1 MSGTGLDVGA
11 LIDGR
16 FRVERPL
23 GEGGYGSVVAATDL
37 ETGKEVALKL
47 VARPTQSRER
57 KRWAAECEAMRAIAH
72 ESLPRYVAAGDHGTT
87 VSYVAMS
94 LEEGPTLASVLR
106 DGVPLPLS
114 TAVTIALELASALAA
129 VHTAGLVHRDVKPAN
144 IVLASREGVT
154 HVVLVDFGLAHS
166 TQLEVSWSR
175 PTRTGTVV
183 GTASYL
189 APERIEGARGD
200 VRADVWSLG
209 IVLFEMLTGRPPFR
223 SKTATRTMLQV
234 LSTATPL
241 LPPALPLRAELT
253 EILGHALSKSA
264 GARFA
269 SADAFRDALAALPV
283 ERRIAL
289 DPATGARSPNEDDAT
304 ATCDLPVARG

>member
-57 KRWAAECEAMRAIAH
+57 KRWAAECEAMRALAH
-72 ESLPRYVAAGDHGTT
+72 DSLPRYVGAGDHGTS

-94 LEEGPTLASVLR
+94 LEDGPTLASVLR
-106 DGVPLPLS
+106 EGVPLPVGS
-114 TAVTIALELASALAA
+114 AVTIALELASALVA
-129 VHTAGLVHRDVKPAN
+129 VHEVGLVHRDVKPAN
-144 IVLASREGVT
+144 IVLAARAGGT
-154 HVVLVDFGLAHS
+154 HVVLVDFGLVYS
-166 TQLEVSWSR
+166 TKLEVSWSR

-209 IVLFEMLTGRPPFR
+209 VVLFEMLTGRPPFR
-223 SKTATRTMLQV
+223 AKTATRTMLQV
-234 LSTATPL
+234 LSAATPM
-241 LPPALPLRAELT
+241 LPQDLVLRAELT
-253 EILGHALSKSA
+253 EILGRALAKSA
-264 GARFA
+264 ETRFP
-269 SADAFRDALAALPV
+269 SAKVFRETLAKLPV
-283 ERRIAL
+283 EHRIAL
-289 DPATGARSPNEDDAT
+289 DATTGARRDVEDDAT
-304 ATCDLPVARG
+304 ATCDLPIVRP